1 LKDAVLNPSDS
12 WWSLWLKLFV
22 SAWRAIITNDVRNDR
37 KTGLKSKSRRMKNE
51 ALDNVKETAVL
62 PSASERGF
70 NKTRATQITVPPF
83 GADHDG
89 YKLRRGPAFS

>member
-1 LKDAVLNPSDS
+1 MGV
-12 WWSLWLKLFV
+12 
-22 SAWRAIITNDVRNDR
+22 
-37 KTGLKSKSRRMKNE
+37 KSKSRRMKNE
-51 ALDNVKETAVL
+51 ALDNVKENGNLAFRFG
-62 PSASERGF
+62 RGL